1 MALPL
6 LIAKK
11 EHQPICPDDYKL
23 GWLFQDEKEGY
34 WMIWFQD
41 EKEGYWMIWGSCK
54 NKETALSAVKEVLE
68 KQGVRDVF
76 ISEVPLSKHLTKE
89 QVERLIPLK
98 D

>member
-34 WMIWFQD
+34 WMIW
-41 EKEGYWMIWGSCK
+41 GSCK
-54 NKETALSAVKEVLE
+54 DKEAALSAVKEVLE

>member
-1 MALPL
+1 
-6 LIAKK
+6 
-11 EHQPICPDDYKL
+11 
-23 GWLFQDEKEGY
+23 
-34 WMIWFQD
+34 
-41 EKEGYWMIWGSCK
+41 MIWGSCK

-76 ISEVPLSKHLTKE
+76 VSEVPLSKHLTKE

>member
-23 GWLFQDEKEGY
+23 GWL
-34 WMIWFQD
+34 FQD

>member
-34 WMIWFQD
+34 WMIW
-41 EKEGYWMIWGSCK
+41 GSCK
-54 NKETALSAVKEVLE
+54 NKETTLSAIKEVLE
-68 KQGVRDVF
+68 KQGVRGVF